1 MKKMLIVDDSLF
13 IRETIKRM
21 IETAEVDIEIVA
33 EATNGEEAVA
43 LYRAHRPDIVTMDIT
58 MPRKNGLDATKE
70 ICTAFPNAKII
81 IITAVGQQKNVIA
94 AIENGAVDFMKKP
107 FTQQRLIEMLQQHL
121 EV

>member
-1 MKKMLIVDDSLF
+1 MKKLLIVDDSLF

-21 IETAEVDIEIVA
+21 IEAEEVEIEVVA

-43 LYRAHRPDIVTMDIT
+43 LYCAYRPDIVTMDIT
-58 MPRKNGLDATKE
+58 MPRKNGLDATTE
-70 ICTAFPNAKII
+70 ICAAFPNAKII
-81 IITAVGQQKNVIA
+81 IITALGQQKNVIA
-94 AIENGAVDFMKKP
+94 AIENGAIDFMTKP